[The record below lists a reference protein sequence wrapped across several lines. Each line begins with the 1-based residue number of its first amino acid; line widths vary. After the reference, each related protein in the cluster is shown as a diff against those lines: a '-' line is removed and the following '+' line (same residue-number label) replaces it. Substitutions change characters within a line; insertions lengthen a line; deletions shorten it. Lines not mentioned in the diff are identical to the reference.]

1 MTEQNTPENQSTE
14 QNTPAY
20 VTPEAL
26 EAMMSKM
33 LGEVSKQITGAVGR
47 AKKDTLTEMQNTLKQ
62 QLGSLIPTPST
73 ETTDTSEQPIAP
85 STQSEGNTVAD
96 AIAKMQQQF
105 AEQQKQMAQTVQ
117 TLQQQLQEKERQASL
132 LKLQSSVEKMIAPR
146 IDPSIQPSD
155 LLAVMQAR
163 NLAKIDGDKI
173 LFNVDGTF
181 KPVSEDG
188 VIQAGDEWNPRSIA
202 LTEYLDPLLKSQ
214 FSAFAP
220 KRPGTGTGAE
230 PGQGSRGT
238 SQTNPLKNMEV
249 SDITQTIKTKGLD
262 AVLGMLNQ

>member
-20 VTPEAL
+20 VTKEDL
-26 EAMMSKM
+26 EAMTARM
-33 LGEVSKQITGAVGR
+33 LGEVSKQITGLGGR
-47 AKKDTLTEMQNTLKQ
+47 LKKEAQSQIETVIKQ
-62 QLGSLIPTPST
+62 QLGSIAPST
-73 ETTDTSEQPIAP
+73 ESTDTEQPIAP
-85 STQSEGNTVAD
+85 STQTEGNTVAD
-96 AIAKMQQQF
+96 AIAKMQAQF
-105 AEQQKQMAQTVQ
+105 VEQQKQMAQTVQ
-117 TLQQQLQEKERQASL
+117 SLQQQLQEKERQT
-132 LKLQSSVEKMIAPR
+132 KLMQLQGVIEKQIAPK
-146 IDPSIQPSD
+146 IDSSIQPSD

-188 VIQAGDEWNPRSIA
+188 VIQAGDEWNPRAIA

-214 FSAFAP
+214 FQAFAP

-249 SDITQTIKTKGLD
+249 SDIAQTIKTKGLD